1 MKKVIL
7 IFVFISFLSCK
18 KESEDNF
25 GQPKSTETATISGKE
40 LFENKGNCVACH
52 QPEQKIIGPS
62 IAEIAKIYKEKNAS
76 IVAFLQEQSE
86 PIVDPSQYEVMKT
99 NFTITKSMTEE
110 ELKALEDYMF
120 SFSK

>member
-1 MKKVIL
+1 MKKIVL
-7 IFVFISFLSCK
+7 VFVLISFLSCK

-25 GQPKSTETATISGKE
+25 GQPKSTETAVISGKE

-52 QPEQKIIGPS
+52 QAEQKIIGPS

-99 NFTITKSMTEE
+99 NFSITKSMSED
-110 ELKALEDYMF
+110 ELKALEGYIY
-120 SFSK
+120 SFLK

>member
-1 MKKVIL
+1 MKKTLLLIVIL
-7 IFVFISFLSCK
+7 VFISCK

-25 GQPKSTETATISGKE
+25 GQPKSTEIATISGQE

-62 IAEIAKIYKEKNAS
+62 IVEIAKIYKEKNAS
-76 IVAFLQEQSE
+76 IVAFLKEESE

-99 NFTITKSMTEE
+99 NFAITKSMSEA
-110 ELKALEDYMF
+110 ELQALEDYMY
-120 SFSK
+120 SFLR